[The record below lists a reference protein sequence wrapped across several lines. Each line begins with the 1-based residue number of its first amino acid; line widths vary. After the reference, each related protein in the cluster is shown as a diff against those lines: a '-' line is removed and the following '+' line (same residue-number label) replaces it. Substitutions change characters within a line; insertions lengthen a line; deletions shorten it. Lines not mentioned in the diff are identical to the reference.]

1 LDEIKKI
8 FNKMME
14 DIQCE
19 KFIAVGHLIE
29 NMFSLNV
36 KNSNAVMNLLIYLY
50 ENKIIDEED
59 IKHGYGYKIYLTYFI
74 F

>member
-1 LDEIKKI
+1 MTEFEEPEHSLEEIKKI

-14 DIQCE
+14 DVQCE

-36 KNSNAVMNLLIYLY
+36 KNSNTIMRLFIYLFQ
-50 ENKIIDEED
+50 NKIVDQED
-59 IKHGYGYKIYLTYFI
+59 IKHG
-74 F
+74 